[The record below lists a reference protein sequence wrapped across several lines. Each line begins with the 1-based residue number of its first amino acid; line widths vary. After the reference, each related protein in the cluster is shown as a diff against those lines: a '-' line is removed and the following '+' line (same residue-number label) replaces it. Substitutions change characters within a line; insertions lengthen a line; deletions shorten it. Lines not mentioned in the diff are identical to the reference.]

1 MHSRGGSNYG
11 FPNSNKNPNF
21 GKTNYRMDCKG
32 IKKTFFKY
40 ILPAYAFIP
49 VLLCPQVSK
58 AQQLFIKINPVFD
71 NRSLVL
77 DDQNYITANGDTVSI
92 ETFKFY
98 LSNFILV
105 TEDAERAGE
114 KNSYHLVDAQ
124 DSTSFYFAVN
134 NIRPWVYKRL
144 QFDIGVDSLA
154 NVSGAMSGA
163 LDPIHGMYW
172 AWNTGYINAKL
183 VGHSRPCKT
192 LHHQFDF
199 HIGGYTN
206 PYNSLR
212 KVVLE
217 LDDLPISSSGTTV
230 IELNADISQW
240 FKGPQIINLFRTND
254 IVIPGKSAMM
264 MADNYMDMFSI
275 KKQP

>member
-1 MHSRGGSNYG
+1 
-11 FPNSNKNPNF
+11 
-21 GKTNYRMDCKG
+21 MDCKG
-32 IKKTFFKY
+32 LKKIFFIY
-40 ILPAYAFIP
+40 ILPVCACMP
-49 VLLCPQVSK
+49 VFLCPQGSK

-71 NRSLVL
+71 NRPLVL

-98 LSNFILV
+98 LSNFKLV
-105 TEDAERAGE
+105 TEDAQQASE
-114 KNSYHLVDAQ
+114 KNSYHLVDAE
-124 DSTSFYFAVN
+124 DSTSLYFAVN
-134 NIRPWVYKRL
+134 IIRPGMYKRL

-183 VGHSRPCKT
+183 VGHSRACKT

-199 HIGGYTN
+199 HIGGYAN

-217 LDDLPISSSGTTV
+217 LDDLPISSSGATV

-240 FKGPQIINLFRTND
+240 FEGPQIINLFRTND

-264 MADNYMDMFSI
+264 MADHYMDMFNI
-275 KKQP
+275 KNQP

>member
-1 MHSRGGSNYG
+1 
-11 FPNSNKNPNF
+11 
-21 GKTNYRMDCKG
+21 MDCKG
-32 IKKTFFKY
+32 LEKIFFKY
-40 ILPAYAFIP
+40 ILPACACMP
-49 VLLCPQVSK
+49 VLLYPYTSK
-58 AQQLFIKINPVFD
+58 GQQLYIKINTLFD
-71 NRSLVL
+71 NRPLIL
-77 DDQNYITANGDTVSI
+77 DNQNYVTANGDTVSI

-98 LSNFILV
+98 LSNFKLF
-105 TEDAERAGE
+105 TEDAQQASE
-114 KNSYHLVDAQ
+114 KNSYHLVDAE
-124 DSTSFYFAVN
+124 DSASLYFVVN
-134 NIRPWVYKRL
+134 DIRTGVYERL

-183 VGHSRPCKT
+183 VGHSRACKT
-192 LHHQFDF
+192 LRHQFDF

-217 LDDLPISSSGTTV
+217 LDDLSVSSSGTTV

-240 FKGPQIINLFRTND
+240 FKSPEIINLFRTND
-254 IVIPGKSAMM
+254 IVIPGKSALV
-264 MADNYMDMFSI
+264 MANNYMHMFSI